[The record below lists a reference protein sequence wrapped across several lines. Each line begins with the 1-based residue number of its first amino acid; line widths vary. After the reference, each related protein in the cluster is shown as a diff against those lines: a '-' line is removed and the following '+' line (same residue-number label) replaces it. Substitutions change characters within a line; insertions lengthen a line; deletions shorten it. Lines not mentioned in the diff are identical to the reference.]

1 MLEFTFDG
9 EVYRSQGDGGWHF
22 IQLPHDLGEELTRI
36 SSGSRMR
43 GRWGSLKV
51 EATVGHTTWHTS
63 IFPDDEGSYVLPV
76 KAEIR
81 KVEDVGEGDLV
92 EVILELL

>member
-9 EVYRSQGDGGWHF
+9 EIVIGQGEGAWHF
-22 IQLPHDLGEELTRI
+22 IQLPLDLGEQLTRI
-36 SSGSRMR
+36 ASGSGMR

-51 EATVGHTTWHTS
+51 EATVGHTTWNTS
-63 IFPDDEGSYVLPV
+63 IFPDEDGSFLLPV
-76 KAEIR
+76 KAEVR
-81 KVEDVGEGDLV
+81 KAEDVGEGDLV

>member
-9 EVYRSQGDGGWHF
+9 EIWTGQGDGAWHF
-22 IQLPHDLGEELTRI
+22 IQLPLDLGEELNRI
-36 SSGSRMR
+36 SGGTRMR

-51 EATVGHTTWHTS
+51 EATIGHTTWTTS
-63 IFPDDEGSYVLPV
+63 IFPDEDGSYVLPV
-76 KAEIR
+76 KKDVRTA
-81 KVEDVGEGDLV
+81 EDVGEGDLV

>member
-9 EVYRSQGDGGWHF
+9 EILQGQGEGAWHF
-22 IQLPHDLGEELTRI
+22 VQLPLDLGEQLARI
-36 SSGSRMR
+36 AAGSRMR

-51 EATVGHTTWHTS
+51 EATVGHTTWRTS
-63 IFPDDEGSYVLPV
+63 IFPDEDGSFLLPI
-76 KAEIR
+76 KAQVR
-81 KVEDVGEGDLV
+81 TTEDVGEGDLV